1 MRGLSTT
8 SKRLL
13 QGLFNRGGYHL
24 IRLPSGRLYESIPL
38 TTYAPWNASA
48 EFRAVWTAI
57 QNNTLVD
64 IFRCWELWQLV
75 GQAKKLSGSF
85 IEVGVWRGGTGALI
99 ASAAKQRGIAAP
111 IYLCD
116 TFRGVVKA
124 GIHDSAYKGGE
135 HADTSIPTVEALM
148 KSLGLTN
155 YRIVEGIFPDA
166 TSHLIPENERFRLCH
181 IDVDVYDSAR
191 DIVDWVWSRL
201 VPGGLIVYDDYGF
214 EMCPGITRL
223 VDEQMGLSD
232 RMIFHN
238 LNGHAVVIKLPDDG
252 RRHFAKEPFSVTRR
266 GLLM

>member
-75 GQAKKLSGSF
+75 GQAQKLSGSF

-238 LNGHAVVIKLPDDG
+238 LNGHAVVIKLADDA

>member
-57 QNNTLVD
+57 QKNTLVD

-166 TSHLIPENERFRLCH
+166 TSHLIPENEGFRLCH